1 MATTKRKPA
10 GRGRKSSPAAK
21 GPSRSRERPTLV
33 AEPPLQQGLLEMAT
47 VGAQS
52 LLWLTMVVA
61 ILAALAG
68 AAFGIWSLRPVP
80 VYLAERVKAGSP
92 FAVTF
97 WVENGSTWFP
107 LSHLKIHCALARLE
121 TLEMPPVEA
130 DMSRIPERL
139 EPGQSATFTCPFR
152 GTSDDLDVA
161 LRTELYLRSE
171 YDEPVFGAFR
181 LTDTRGPLV
190 LNTRLLPPRW
200 TAKPGKD

>member
-1 MATTKRKPA
+1 MTSPKRTPA
-10 GRGRKSSPAAK
+10 RRGKKSSRRRTAVA
-21 GPSRSRERPTLV
+21 

-52 LLWLTMVVA
+52 FLWLAMVVA
-61 ILAALAG
+61 IIAALAG

-97 WVENGSTWFP
+97 WVENSSTWFP
-107 LSHLKIHCALARLE
+107 LSHLKISCALARLE
-121 TLEMPPVEA
+121 TLEMPPVDA

-181 LTDTRGPLV
+181 LSNTRGPLV